1 VYCCKTFVGIL
12 EFLSGIG
19 ACDGVKNRLSFSR
32 KKKKCLAALIILLS
46 LSDTILVLTYLLNT
60 HGDGIFVVL
69 SIFIV

>member
-1 VYCCKTFVGIL
+1 MVLKIAYHL
-12 EFLSGIG
+12 
-19 ACDGVKNRLSFSR
+19 VK